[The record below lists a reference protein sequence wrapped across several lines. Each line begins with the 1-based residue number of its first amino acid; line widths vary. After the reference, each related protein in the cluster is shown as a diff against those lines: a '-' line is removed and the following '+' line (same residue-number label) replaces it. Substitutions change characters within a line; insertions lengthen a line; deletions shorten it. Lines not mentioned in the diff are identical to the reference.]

1 MMKRENF
8 SCRMLL
14 LVLAFTV
21 VNFAEAQ
28 TINIGPNQYA
38 FQYTSNPNFGLF
50 FNAVDGRYEFR
61 DGAATPSFAFNASTG
76 AMSTNIRF
84 EAGKDLLIGNNSYAF
99 RSATNPNF
107 GLYFNSTASQY
118 QLLNGS
124 AAPVFSIN
132 ANNGRFDSNIQF
144 NPGKNLLVAPGNYAL
159 RSSIAPDAGIVFGV
173 TDYEFRSLTGVPVF
187 SVNVATGNTKLTG
200 GLTLGTT
207 ALEETGSIR
216 YSAGDFEGYDGAA
229 WNSLTEGAEGPVG
242 PAGPQ
247 GVAGTQGSQGPQGPQ
262 GIPGSAGPQG
272 PQGVAGVAGAA
283 GAQGPAGLLPAG
295 SINAVPYFD
304 GTNWQVSSNNMT
316 SNGTSVGIGFSP
328 ASTTR
333 LYVNALNNSIIS
345 NQSVIKAFRT
355 GAAGEIGPLTSWSN
369 PDVAIRGEV
378 DWGNS
383 YSAAVYGKSFLDY
396 ANSASILGSNSTGS
410 IYGALAY
417 KAANSVLY
425 AGYFQGNVAVNG
437 EIMTKS
443 VRVTLDGF
451 PDYVFESTYDLM
463 PLSDVESFIQE
474 YGHLPNMPSEAE
486 VLENGLGLGE
496 INVILVE
503 KVEELTL
510 HLIQKEKDMET
521 LSNQNEEIKARMDK
535 LEAIMNE
542 MISE

>member
-8 SCRMLL
+8 LSRMLL

-21 VNFAEAQ
+21 VNFVEAQ

-50 FNAVDGRYEFR
+50 FNAADGRYEFR
-61 DGAATPSFAFNASTG
+61 DGAAAPSFAFNASTG

-84 EAGKDLLIGNNSYAF
+84 EAGKDLLIANNSYAF
-99 RSATNPNF
+99 RSASNPNF

-124 AAPVFSIN
+124 AAPVFSIS
-132 ANNGRFDSNIQF
+132 ASNGRFDTNIQF
-144 NPGKNLLVAPGNYAL
+144 NPGKNLLVAPGTYAL
-159 RSSIAPDAGIVFGV
+159 RSAAAPDAGIYFGV
-173 TDYEFRSLTGVPVF
+173 TDYEFRALTGVPVF
-187 SVNVATGNTKLTG
+187 SVNVSTGNAKLTG
-200 GLTLGTT
+200 GLTLGNTGVQ
-207 ALEETGSIR
+207 ETGSIR
-216 YSAGDFEGYDGAA
+216 YNAGDFQGYDGVA
-229 WNSLTEGAEGPVG
+229 WTSLTEGTEGPV
-242 PAGPQ
+242 
-247 GVAGTQGSQGPQGPQ
+247 
-262 GIPGSAGPQG
+262 GPQG
-272 PQGVAGVAGAA
+272 PQGVQGAPGVAGIQ
-283 GAQGPAGLLPAG
+283 GPVGPQGPAGLLSSG
-295 SINAVPYFD
+295 SISAVPYFD
-304 GTNWQVSSNNMT
+304 GTNWQVSATNLSN
-316 SNGTSVGIGFSP
+316 NGTSVGIGKNP
-328 ASTTR
+328 STDDR
-333 LYVNALNNSIIS
+333 LAVEDLEATSTAFR
-345 NQSVIKAFRT
+345 SVIRADRT
-355 GAAGEIGPLTSWSN
+355 GLVGEAGTLTSWAQA
-369 PDVAIRGEV
+369 DVAIRGAV
-378 DWGNS
+378 DWGNA
-383 YSAAVYGKSFLDY
+383 YSAGIYGSSVLDY
-396 ANSASILGSNSTGS
+396 ANSAGVIGYYSNSVFAG
-410 IYGALAY
+410 LAY
-417 KAANSVLY
+417 RDANNDFY

-437 EIMTKS
+437 EIKTKS

-451 PDYVFESTYDLM
+451 PDYVFESSYDLM

-521 LSNQNEEIKARMDK
+521 LSNQNEEMKERLDK